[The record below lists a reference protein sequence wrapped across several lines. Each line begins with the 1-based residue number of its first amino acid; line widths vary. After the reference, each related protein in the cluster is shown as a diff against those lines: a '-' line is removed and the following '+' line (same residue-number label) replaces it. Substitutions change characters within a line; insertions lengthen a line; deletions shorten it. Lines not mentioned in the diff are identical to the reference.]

1 MTSPFSARRV
11 AGVVFDIDGTLLDNM
26 PFHIEA
32 FEAFTA
38 AHGLP
43 PLTLEMRKWMDGRR
57 NADIFPRLFERTLTE
72 AEVAELSHEKESA
85 YRRLSA
91 GRLKPLAGLMRLV
104 DGLDATH
111 VPIALATS
119 APREN
124 VEHTLRELEL
134 ASRLTVIARS
144 DEVAHGKP
152 EPDVFLEAARKLGVD
167 AARLRRVRGRAD
179 GRGRG
184 RPRRDDHGGRHDQ
197 LPGRDLRGH
206 RSAAGARRHRLRRA
220 ARRTGQLAA
229 VRRGARLAR
238 TSPLPFVLHAELVQ
252 DRLRCAVPLRRERC
266 PGSRGP

>member
-1 MTSPFSARRV
+1 MSHPFSARRV
-11 AGVVFDIDGTLLDNM
+11 AGVIFDIDGTLLDNM

-72 AEVAELSHEKESA
+72 AEIAGLSHEKESA

-104 DGLDATH
+104 DGLDAAA

-124 VEHTLRELEL
+124 VEHTLRELDL

-167 AARLRRVRGRAD
+167 ATDCVAFEDAPMGVV
-179 GRGRG
+179 
-184 RPRRDDHGGRHDQ
+184 
-197 LPGRDLRGH
+197 
-206 RSAAGARRHRLRRA
+206 
-220 ARRTGQLAA
+220 AA
-229 VRRGARLAR
+229 VRAGMTTVAITTSYPAETFAATDPPPALVVGDFDELLDGPGNWLLAGVARG
-238 TSPLPFVLHAELVQ
+238 
-252 DRLRCAVPLRRERC
+252 
-266 PGSRGP
+266 

>member
-1 MTSPFSARRV
+1 MTTLFPPRRV

-38 AHGLP
+38 AHRLP

-57 NADIFPRLFERTLTE
+57 NSDIFPRLFERALTD
-72 AEVAELSHEKESA
+72 AEIASLSHEKESA

-91 GRLKPLAGLMRLV
+91 GRLEPLPGLMRLI
-104 DGLDATH
+104 DGLDAAA

-124 VEHTLRELEL
+124 VEHTLRELDL

-152 EPDVFLEAARKLGVD
+152 EPDVFLEAARKLGVEASD
-167 AARLRRVRGRAD
+167 CVAFEDAPMGIVAAARAGMTVVAVTTSYPAD
-179 GRGRG
+179 VLAGTD
-184 RPRRDDHGGRHDQ
+184 P
-197 LPGRDLRGH
+197 P
-206 RSAAGARRHRLRRA
+206 AALVVTH
-220 ARRTGQLAA
+220 
-229 VRRGARLAR
+229 
-238 TSPLPFVLHAELVQ
+238 FDELL
-252 DRLRCAVPLRRERC
+252 DG
-266 PGSRGP
+266 PGSWLLSGMARG